1 MTNYIINAKILKNI
15 NNKIDECGFV
25 SQTFRFCEALVFSSR
40 RERMKKLIAF
50 ILTLAL
56 ATTLFATLTSCDGNS
71 KKDTTVKYTWDIT
84 EADGEVTL
92 NGYTVSDGAKDLIA
106 DKKYKEL
113 AEGFTANNTDGKT
126 YDENTVKTVTI
137 PEKVTKISANA
148 IDSLSFIEE
157 LVVGENVKEI
167 ELGAFSNL
175 SSLKKIT
182 LPFVGSMKGAADV
195 TNDMIG
201 AANAKKL
208 FGYIFGTAS
217 TSSLTSCTQTY
228 NDGASG
234 NTATYYIPTT
244 LETVVVTGTIAA
256 AEKTI
261 KVNKNE
267 DGEYVLPAEGE
278 EGKYEITVKTYADC
292 AVQPYAFYG
301 ITTIKTVYLKG
312 NDVFANTFNGCTALK
327 NVYIE
332 GEKVTVG
339 KSAFNG
345 CTALKNVTTEE
356 KVGFKGIAVIGESAF
371 SGCTTLGVSSEFA
384 LGQFNL
390 TDCEKIG
397 KSAFSGCTSLVTVNF
412 SASIPLDDG
421 VSVEEKAFNGCTG
434 IIAVKKG
441 DTVVVSKDVQMIKGS
456 PLAKIFSG
464 CSDTLY
470 KEDEKI

>member
-1 MTNYIINAKILKNI
+1 
-15 NNKIDECGFV
+15 
-25 SQTFRFCEALVFSSR
+25 
-40 RERMKKLIAF
+40 MKKLIAF

-56 ATTLFATLTSCDGNS
+56 ATTLFATLTSCGSDGS
-71 KKDTTVKYTWDIT
+71 KDTTVKYTWDIT

-92 NGYTVSDGAKDLIA
+92 NGYTVSDSAKDLIA

-113 AEGFTANNTDGKT
+113 AEGFTANNTDGIT
-126 YDENTVKTVTI
+126 YDENSVKKVTI
-137 PEKVTKISANA
+137 PGNVTKIAANA

-182 LPFVGSMKGAADV
+182 VPFVGSQKGAPDATNDMKGAA
-195 TNDMIG
+195 NE
-201 AANAKKL
+201 KKL

-228 NDGASG
+228 NDGASE

-244 LETVVVTGTIAA
+244 LETVVVTGNIAA
-256 AEKTI
+256 SEKTI

-267 DGEYVLPAEGE
+267 DGEYILPAEGE
-278 EGKYEITVKTYADC
+278 EGEFEITVKSYADC

-301 ITTIKTVYLKG
+301 ITTVKTVYLKG
-312 NDVFANTFNGCTALK
+312 NDIFANTFNGCTALK
-327 NVYIE
+327 NVYVD

-345 CTALKNVTTEE
+345 CTALKNVTTDE

-371 SGCTTLGVSSEFA
+371 SGCTTLGVSNEFV
-384 LGQFNL
+384 LGKLDL

-397 KSAFSGCTSLVTVNF
+397 KNAFNGCTGLVNVNLG
-412 SASIPLDDG
+412 ANIVLENDA
-421 VSVEEKAFNGCTG
+421 EEKAFNGCTG
-434 IIAVKKG
+434 IIAVRVG
-441 DTVVVSKDVQMIKGS
+441 ETVVIDKDHKMEKGS
-456 PLAKIFSG
+456 KLAKIFSA
-464 CSDTLY
+464 CADALY
-470 KEDEKI
+470 KDAEKADEIA

>member
-1 MTNYIINAKILKNI
+1 
-15 NNKIDECGFV
+15 
-25 SQTFRFCEALVFSSR
+25 
-40 RERMKKLIAF
+40 MKKLIAF

-56 ATTLFATLTSCDGNS
+56 ATTLFATLTSCNNDNTKS
-71 KKDTTVKYTWDIT
+71 TTVKYTWDIT

-92 NGYTVSDGAKDLIA
+92 NGYTVSDDAKDLIA

-113 AEGFTANNTDGKT
+113 AEGFTKNNTEGKT

-137 PEKVTKISANA
+137 PDNVTKIAANA

-182 LPFVGSMKGAADV
+182 VPFVGSMKGAADA
-195 TNDMIG
+195 TNDMVG
-201 AANAKKL
+201 AANEKKL

-244 LETVVVTGTIAA
+244 LETVVVTGNIAA
-256 AEKTI
+256 TEKTI
-261 KVNKNE
+261 KANKNE
-267 DGEYVLPAEGE
+267 DGEYILPPDGE
-278 EGKYEITVKTYADC
+278 EGEFEVTLKTYADC

-301 ITTIKTVYLKG
+301 ITTVKTVHLKG
-312 NDVFANTFNGCTALK
+312 NDIFANTFNGCTALE

-332 GEKVTVG
+332 GTKITVG
-339 KSAFNG
+339 KNAFNG

-356 KVGFKGIAVIGESAF
+356 KANFKGIAVIGESAF
-371 SGCTTLGVSSEFA
+371 SGCTSLGVSNEFA

-397 KSAFSGCTSLVTVNF
+397 KSAFSGCTGLVNVNL
-412 SASIPLDDG
+412 SASISLDDK
-421 VSVEEKAFNGCTG
+421 VSVEEMAFNGCTG
-434 IIAVKKG
+434 IISVKKG
-441 DTVVVSKDVQMIKGS
+441 DTVVVSKDVLMDKDGA
-456 PLAKIFSG
+456 LAKIFCA

-470 KEDEKI
+470 KKEGKI